1 MMRKLLGTSFG
12 YLLAGLAGGV
22 FYREFTKFQG
32 FDGRTTLSFLHV
44 HLLVL
49 GMVVFLVV
57 LMLDRLFQITQSKLF
72 PVFFGIYNAGIV
84 VSVSCMVARGVTQVL
99 DTNLS
104 SGADAAISGVSG
116 LGHILLGA
124 GLIMLFI
131 LLFQK
136 IKREKV
142 TQA

>member
-57 LMLDRLFQITQSKLF
+57 HMMLDRLFQITQSKLF

-104 SGADAAISGVSG
+104 SGADAAIFRRIWFGTYPTWE
-116 LGHILLGA
+116 
-124 GLIMLFI
+124 
-131 LLFQK
+131 
-136 IKREKV
+136 RD
-142 TQA
+142 